1 MDTVS
6 KHRVAD
12 LLAGAVAVGERA
24 TIEGWVRTRRDSKAG
39 LSFVHVSDGSCF
51 DPLQVVAPQEL
62 ANYQADVLRLTAGC
76 AVRATGEIVA
86 SQGKG
91 QSVELRADTLEVV
104 GWVDDPETY
113 PMQPKR
119 HTMEYLREVAH
130 LRPRTNVISAVTRVR
145 HTLAM
150 AIHRFFHDRGFF
162 WVHTPIITASDAE
175 GAGEM
180 FRVST
185 LDAANPPRTADGKVD
200 FNQDFFGREAHLTVS
215 GQLNVET
222 YCMAMSRVYTFGP
235 TFRAENS
242 NTRRHLA
249 EFWMIEPE
257 IAFAD
262 LRDDAQLA
270 EDFLKSIYTTLL
282 DERKDDMAF
291 FEKHVDKDCV
301 RRLAAMIEST
311 FERLDYGE
319 AIKQLEGAK
328 KKFEFG
334 VKWGMDLQSE
344 HERWLT
350 EELVGRPVA
359 VLDYPKDIK
368 AFYMRLNDD
377 GRTVAA
383 MDVLAPGIG
392 EIIGGSQREERLDVL
407 DARIAEL
414 GLDVAD
420 YGWYRDLRRYG
431 TVPHAGFGL
440 GFERAIQ
447 YATGIENIR
456 DVIPFPR
463 APRQAEF

>member
-1 MDTVS
+1 MASVTRVS
-6 KHRVAD
+6 QV
-12 LLAGAVAVGERA
+12 LAGTVPLGNRI

-39 LSFVHVSDGSCF
+39 LSFVAVHDGSCF
-51 DPLQVVAPQEL
+51 DPLQVVAPAEL
-62 ANYQADVLRLTAGC
+62 GNYASEIVRLTTGC
-76 AVRATGEIVA
+76 AVRASGELVA

-91 QSVELRADTLEVV
+91 QTVELRAEAIEVI
-104 GWVDDPETY
+104 GWVNDPDHY

-130 LRPRTNVISAVTRVR
+130 LRPRTNVVGAVTRVR

-150 AIHRFFHDRGFF
+150 AIHRFFHERGFY
-162 WVHTPIITASDAE
+162 WIHTPIITASDAE
-175 GAGEM
+175 GAGQM

-185 LDAANPPRTADGKVD
+185 LDAANPPRTPDGTIDWDK
-200 FNQDFFGREAHLTVS
+200 DFFGREARLTVS

-222 YCMAMSRVYTFGP
+222 YCLALSKVYTFGP

-262 LRDDAQLA
+262 LAADAQLA
-270 EDFLKSIYTTLL
+270 EDFLKAIFTAVL

-291 FEKHVDKDCV
+291 FEKFVDPEAK
-301 RRLAAMIEST
+301 RRLAALVESQFT
-311 FERLDYGE
+311 RMDYGE
-319 AIKQLEGAK
+319 AIQILERSGE
-328 KKFEFG
+328 KFEFP
-334 VKWGMDLQSE
+334 VKWGIDLQSE
-344 HERWLT
+344 HERYLT
-350 EELVGRPVA
+350 EKHVKGPIA
-359 VLDYPKDIK
+359 VINYPKDIK
-368 AFYMRLNDD
+368 AFYMRLNPDEK
-377 GRTVAA
+377 TVAA

-407 DARIAEL
+407 DRRIAEL
-414 GLDVAD
+414 GLDARD
-420 YGWYRDLRRYG
+420 YWWYRDLRRYG

-447 YATGIENIR
+447 YATGIDNIR